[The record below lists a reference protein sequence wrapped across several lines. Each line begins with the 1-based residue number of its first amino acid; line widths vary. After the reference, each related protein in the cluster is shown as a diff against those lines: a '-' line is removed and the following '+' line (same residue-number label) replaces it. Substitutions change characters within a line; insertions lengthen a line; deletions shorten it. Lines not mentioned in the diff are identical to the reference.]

1 MFVRVNLLA
10 SEMDTLLELMSDL
23 LARRAQLRR
32 AMSRTFDVSDG
43 DGLSLQNNPLRYYAR
58 AAVPFIKTT
67 LEDLDRRVSYVERSM
82 RTCLQNLVVCRDQVL
97 QCSEQ
102 NLAVAQQLETYVA
115 ADNLGFEKRLI
126 GGVQEA
132 LARRLD
138 ALLRLNGLQMQTGG
152 EDEIL
157 DIFTPSFSDFVSSL
171 VCNEDGKVS
180 LTEDFLKRDVIEKE
194 TVPSTEVDDRVVR
207 IKEGTCT
214 TTVAPKEGDN
224 VSKESSVNN
233 MQSILIPSGRTLK
246 ISHEPE
252 EESTVSIRSS
262 SEQYSS
268 SEKLDREDDSTPI
281 EAPQNKP
288 LPEDKE
294 KKSVLCD
301 DSIPSIHLE
310 GTEVSQNF
318 SKNSSVGTKRKL
330 CEDNDSPDAKVH
342 AREGLE
348 AVKEVAIEAIPAS
361 TQFSEKDRES
371 LASNT
376 IESLASN
383 A

>member
-10 SEMDTLLELMSDL
+10 SEMDTLLELVSDL

-32 AMSRTFDVSDG
+32 AMSRTFDVSDR
-43 DGLSLQNNPLRYYAR
+43 DDFSHQNNPLRYYAR
-58 AAVPFIKTT
+58 AAIPFINTT
-67 LEDLDRRVSYVERSM
+67 LEYLDRRVSYVERSM
-82 RTCLQNLVVCRDQVL
+82 RTCLENLVVCRDQVL

-115 ADNLGFEKRLI
+115 ADNLGVEKRLI

-138 ALLRLNGLQMQTGG
+138 ALLRLNGLQMQAGG
-152 EDEIL
+152 EDEML

-194 TVPSTEVDDRVVR
+194 TVPSTEVGDPAVR

-214 TTVAPKEGDN
+214 TTVPPKEDDN
-224 VSKESSVNN
+224 VSKGSSVNN
-233 MQSILIPSGRTLK
+233 MQSISIPTGRALK

-268 SEKLDREDDSTPI
+268 SVKLDREDDSTPI
-281 EAPQNKP
+281 EVPQNKP
-288 LPEDKE
+288 HPEDKE

-318 SKNSSVGTKRKL
+318 SKNSSVGTKRKI
-330 CEDNDSPDAKVH
+330 CDDNDSPDAKVH

-348 AVKEVAIEAIPAS
+348 AIKEVAIEAIPAS